1 MNGEEFLCFVWE
13 HRLFLRN
20 GLCTTSGKPLSVLC
34 PGRRNIHAG
43 PDFSDAWI
51 RIGKVQW
58 AGNVEVHQRSSLWRQ
73 HGHHL
78 DPVYNS
84 VILHV
89 VHQYEEEIINAAG
102 QQVHTCVLRI
112 PGPIIEPLKNLFSR
126 SGWPG
131 CGPYLKGLCRPF
143 PFDWIRQLGSQRMA
157 IKSHPAASILFN
169 RTLSR
174 EEALYRLLA
183 RGFGLPVNM
192 LPFERLTAGI
202 PYSLLC
208 ENRHSLTDL
217 EAILFGQAGL
227 LSKGDA
233 LGPYAASLWERYQ
246 RFDKFLHMGSMASHL
261 WRYLRLRPAAF
272 PTLRIA
278 QFASLLHHRIPLTS
292 CILEAGSLPE
302 LEQQF
307 RVKASRYWDSHYLF
321 QKTSLPAPK
330 FFGTHASHILII
342 NVVVP
347 YLRAMGL
354 VERSSKYIRRAT
366 DLMFEVESESNHVI
380 KKWITFGA
388 RPANALESQGL
399 LQLYSVY
406 CSQNRCLD
414 CKLCRTMM
422 EDLMNEKS

>member
-20 GLCTTSGKPLSVLC
+20 GLCTTSGKPVAVLC
-34 PGRRNIHAG
+34 PGRRNMHAG
-43 PDFSDAWI
+43 PDFTDAWI
-51 RIGKVQW
+51 RIGAVDW

-89 VHQYEEEIINAAG
+89 VHQYEDEIINSAG

-112 PGPIIEPLKNLFSR
+112 PGPITELLKNLISR

-131 CGPYLKGLCRPF
+131 CAPYLNGLCRPF
-143 PFDWIRQLGSQRMA
+143 PFEWIRQLGSQRIA
-157 IKSHPAASILFN
+157 IKSRPAASILFD
-169 RTLSR
+169 RALSR

-183 RGFGLPVNM
+183 RGFGLPVNR
-192 LPFERLTAGI
+192 LPFEKLTAGI

-217 EAILFGQAGL
+217 EAILFGQAGF
-227 LSKGDA
+227 LSQGHT
-233 LGPYAASLWERYQ
+233 LGPYAASLLERYQ
-246 RFDKFLHMGSMASHL
+246 QFNKFLYTGSMASHL
-261 WRYLRLRPAAF
+261 WKYLRLRPAAF
-272 PTLRIA
+272 PTVRIA
-278 QFASLLHHRIPLTS
+278 QFASLLHHRIPLMS
-292 CILEAGSLPE
+292 SIIEAGNLPE

-307 RVKASRYWDSHYLF
+307 RVKASIYWDAHYLF
-321 QKTSLPAPK
+321 QKTSPQAPK
-330 FFGTHASHILII
+330 FLGTHASHILII
-342 NVVVP
+342 NIVVP
-347 YLRAMGL
+347 YLRALGL
-354 VERSSKYIRRAT
+354 TERSKKYIRKAVH
-366 DLMFEVESESNHVI
+366 LMLEVEAESNHVI

-399 LQLYSVY
+399 LQLHSVY

-414 CKLCRTMM
+414 CKLGRSIM
-422 EDLMNEKS
+422 EDLMDEKS